1 MDKKL
6 ESRIARLEKIFSNKN
21 EEYDYE
27 FTSDACW
34 DISDRLSDL
43 LSDTR
48 ELVENLQLDGED
60 GKLLRGW
67 KRVLSSLKQANDY
80 ATEAMQTREY

>member
-1 MDKKL
+1 MHNRL
-6 ESRIARLEKIFSNKN
+6 EERVSRIEKMIKN
-21 EEYDYE
+21 EQYDYE
-27 FTSDACW
+27 STSDACW

-60 GKLLRGW
+60 EGSKLLRGW
-67 KRVLSSLKQANDY
+67 KRVLSSLRQANDY
-80 ATEAMQTREY
+80 AIEAMRTR

>member
-1 MDKKL
+1 M
-6 ESRIARLEKIFSNKN
+6 RNRLEERVSRLERMIRN

-27 FTSDACW
+27 YTSDACW
-34 DISDRLSDL
+34 DISDRISDL

-60 GKLLRGW
+60 EGSKLLRGW
-67 KRVLSSLKQANDY
+67 KRVLSNLKQANDY